1 MSGVRVSTTNIWKG
15 NKRKLTIFFFSN
27 FFSVPKQHQEV
38 VQCILKNPSKV
49 SLLVLDPES
58 KAYFEN
64 NSINVSKFMV
74 DIEKVCCPAVNP
86 C

>member
-1 MSGVRVSTTNIWKG
+1 M
-15 NKRKLTIFFFSN
+15 
-27 FFSVPKQHQEV
+27 
-38 VQCILKNPSKV
+38 KNPSKV

-74 DIEKVCCPAVNP
+74 DIEKVYCPAVNP
-86 C
+86 FTSGQKVNGHNELVSKTFCNLVFKKIIFSSFKTIFHY